1 MRTTLLPALR
11 YEWLRTRSVRSTWGL
26 LTALAVVNGL
36 ATLSIAQE
44 FLNGSRS
51 LALPDDVLRL
61 LSGGSIVGSVS
72 AVTLLAGLI
81 GVLVAGQDQRR
92 GMSSTTLLAVPRRGA
107 LFAARL
113 IVTACWAG
121 AAAVAALTVSYVVA
135 WQRLGAR
142 WGIGVITQGHVVAA
156 LAGQVVLAVLTAI
169 LGLGLVA
176 LLRRPVL
183 AAVVLL
189 SLPLLIEPAVHR
201 TLLHHSSA
209 GWARTV
215 VDYLPFRAAS
225 SMVHLVS
232 VQGGG
237 STLWSSSAALGGAL
251 FLVLVA
257 AALAAGGAM
266 ILNRDV

>member
-1 MRTTLLPALR
+1 MKATMVAALR

-26 LTALAVVNGL
+26 LVGLAVVNGL

-61 LSGGSIVGSVS
+61 LTGGSIVGSVS

-81 GVLVAGQDQRR
+81 GVLVGGQDQRR
-92 GMSSTTLLAVPRRGA
+92 GMSSTTLLAIPRRGV
-107 LFAARL
+107 LFGARL
-113 IVTACWAG
+113 LVTACWAMV
-121 AAAVAALTVSYVVA
+121 AAVAALAVSYVVA
-135 WQRLGAR
+135 WERLGAR
-142 WGIGVITQGHVVAA
+142 WGTGVITRGHVVAA
-156 LAGQVVLAVLTAI
+156 LAGQVVLSVLTAI
-169 LGLGLVA
+169 LGLGLVT
-176 LLRRPVL
+176 LLRRTVL
-183 AAVVLL
+183 AAVALL

-201 TLLHHSSA
+201 TLLHDSGA
-209 GWARTV
+209 GWARSV

-237 STLWSSSAALGGAL
+237 STLWNSSASLGGAL

-266 ILNRDV
+266 LLNRDV